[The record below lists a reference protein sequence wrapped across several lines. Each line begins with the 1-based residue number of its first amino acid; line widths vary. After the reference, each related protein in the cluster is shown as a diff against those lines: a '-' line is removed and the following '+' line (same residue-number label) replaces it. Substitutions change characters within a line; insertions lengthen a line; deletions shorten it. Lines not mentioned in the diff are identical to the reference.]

1 MIKDWFRFLFSAEKR
16 TARRRV
22 LLSGR
27 FDNREIKPHWQEQY
41 RDEEGALKVERCYN
55 CGVEF
60 TGKYC
65 PNCGQHS
72 GGRKLTMALLLD
84 RVLAVLTNLDRG
96 FWRTFIDLFWR
107 PGYLMRDIMRGQHKR
122 YGNPFALLF
131 IAITFFL
138 LEIHIF
144 NPQISS
150 TSIFNI
156 SNKENEEVVNPD
168 NLSNDDEKMRIVF
181 TKILNLKQAVQNH
194 RLANAIIEKIE
205 NNREFSILIMIPMYA
220 IALKWVMT
228 KSRIRA
234 LERRRRRRI
243 DEKSLYEPAIIERV
257 VARRYCNFTESCT
270 LFLYYALQLMLISI
284 VTVPFMSKINL
295 SSFSDSGFLLS
306 LILLS
311 LIIGQLYHLRFWR
324 AIWKSLLLMLV
335 LSAIKFAIFISLFLI
350 GTIIILLVI

>member
-41 RDEEGALKVERCYN
+41 RDEEGALKVERCFN
-55 CGVEF
+55 CGAEF

-84 RVLAVLTNLDRG
+84 RVLAVLTNLDKG
-96 FWRTFIDLFWR
+96 FWRTFLDLFWR

-194 RLANAIIEKIE
+194 RLAYAIIEKIE

-234 LERRRRRRI
+234 LERR
-243 DEKSLYEPAIIERV
+243 
-257 VARRYCNFTESCT
+257 
-270 LFLYYALQLMLISI
+270 
-284 VTVPFMSKINL
+284 
-295 SSFSDSGFLLS
+295 
-306 LILLS
+306 
-311 LIIGQLYHLRFWR
+311 
-324 AIWKSLLLMLV
+324 
-335 LSAIKFAIFISLFLI
+335 
-350 GTIIILLVI
+350 